1 MAWLAPLGTALALAM
16 AAPAP
21 APVPAPAPAPEVASG
36 PGIGALRLRLPA
48 DVSAPD
54 QDTLNQRFDDG
65 LERSGL
71 TAAPMP
77 AEAAACEDA
86 ACRKAAAEQA
96 GVEIMA
102 GGTVEKTGP
111 DYTVQVYAI
120 SAETGEVV
128 AQVDGVCEI
137 CGIGELGDVVGSLAA
152 RLRPTLENATQPT
165 MLTVESEPEGAEVW
179 VDGKQVGT
187 TPVKVPVAP
196 GQHDIDVIK
205 QGRRTKHVEVT
216 LRPGV
221 NESFSFRLA
230 RSTRVPEWVPWT
242 AIGIGAASLGSGI
255 ALLVI
260 DENPIRRDCN
270 PDVDGRCQYLYD
282 TVNGGAVLTV
292 LGVALVGTGVGLILS
307 KVRQDRVQRSGVEAR
322 VRIRPSLGGAVL
334 RF

>member
-1 MAWLAPLGTALALAM
+1 MPWPGLVLGTALAIA
-16 AAPAP
+16 
-21 APVPAPAPAPEVASG
+21 APVPAPAPDATAPG
-36 PGIGALRLRLPA
+36 PGVGTLRLRLPA
-48 DVSAPD
+48 DVSQPD
-54 QDTLNQRFDDG
+54 QDALNQRFADG
-65 LERSGL
+65 VERSGL
-71 TAAPMP
+71 SATPAP

-86 ACRKAAAEQA
+86 ACYQGAAEQA
-96 GVEIMA
+96 GVGLLV

-111 DYTVQVYAI
+111 DYSVTVYAI
-120 SAETGEVV
+120 SSETGEVV
-128 AQVDGVCEI
+128 AEVDGVCEI

-152 RLRPTLENATQPT
+152 RLRPTIENTTQPT
-165 MLTVESEPEGAEVW
+165 ILAVESDPEGAEVW

-187 TPVKVPVAP
+187 TPLRVPVAP
-196 GQHDIDVIK
+196 GEHEIDVIK
-205 QGRRTKHVEVT
+205 QGRRTKHVEVV

-242 AIGIGAASLGSGI
+242 SLGVGTASLVSGI
-255 ALLVI
+255 ALLAI

-292 LGVALVGTGVGLILS
+292 VGVALVGTGVGMLIARA
-307 KVRQDRVQRSGVEAR
+307 RQDRVQRSGVQSR
-322 VRIRPSLGGAVL
+322 VRLLPGLGGASLVG

>member
-1 MAWLAPLGTALALAM
+1 MPWLAPLGTALAIAV

-21 APVPAPAPAPEVASG
+21 DAVPE
-36 PGIGALRLRLPA
+36 PGVGTLRLRLPE
-48 DVSAPD
+48 DVSTPD
-54 QDTLNQRFDDG
+54 QDTLNERFADG
-65 LERSGL
+65 LERSGISA
-71 TAAPMP
+71 TPAP

-86 ACRKAAAEQA
+86 ACYQGAAEGA
-96 GVEIMA
+96 GVELLV
-102 GGTVEKTGP
+102 GGTVQQTGP
-111 DYTVQVYAI
+111 DYSVQVYAI

-152 RLRPTLENATQPT
+152 RLRPTLENTTQPT
-165 MLTVESEPEGAEVW
+165 VLTIESEPEGAEVW

-187 TPVKVPVAP
+187 TPLRVPVAP
-196 GQHDIDVIK
+196 GQHEIDVIK
-205 QGRRTKHVEVT
+205 EGRRTKHVEVT

-242 AIGIGAASLGSGI
+242 SLGVGVVSLTSGI
-255 ALLVI
+255 ALLAI

-270 PDVDGRCQYLYD
+270 PDADGRCQYLYD

-292 LGVALVGTGVGLILS
+292 VGVALVGTGVGLLLAKI
-307 KVRQDRVQRSGVEAR
+307 RQDRVQRSGVQSR
-322 VRIRPSLGGAVL
+322 VRLYPGIGGASLVG